1 MSPDTL
7 MDRPDL
13 VIKVV
18 LLQSNESEH
27 LQGEVYLKTIIWSNT
42 MVDVTA
48 VAIKMLL
55 NNSLLI
61 K

>member
-1 MSPDTL
+1 
-7 MDRPDL
+7 MD
-13 VIKVV
+13 
-18 LLQSNESEH
+18 
-27 LQGEVYLKTIIWSNT
+27 LKMIIWSNT

-61 K
+61 KMNFCPKI